1 MSIGAEKWTH
11 RAEEQAI
18 SLPWNNYIA
27 RKMGQQTVRLQNHRL
42 KIGGNTVEKNNSPKS
57 HSTVYA
63 LRIP

>member
-11 RAEEQAI
+11 RGAEQAI

-42 KIGGNTVEKNNSPKS
+42 KIGGTHSGEK
-57 HSTVYA
+57 
-63 LRIP
+63 